1 MNQAPGFARFTA
13 HLLVRHAARRL
24 PFTRAAWA
32 EPMRHE
38 VDSLESDLAALRWAA
53 GCVIATYSERI
64 DLMRAASFAPLLGAV
79 ALTVI
84 VFGGYLISGGSLKV
98 ILEALPTISMTV
110 VFGSLA
116 ATSILTSAGGPGIF
130 ESLGAAFHGRRFR
143 KQDYR
148 TLAGVL
154 MDTRPEAPSAGGDP
168 AFADATRMIADA
180 KALLDHLENGGA
192 EQMGAILQARVA
204 AILTGHCRAVRV
216 IGLLS
221 RSLLWFS
228 ALAFMLGLLKILSVV
243 ASAPADVLG
252 GMFAHAMIA
261 PLLGV
266 FLACILH
273 PLASRLE
280 AGISDDGNFFEMIR
294 MAFLCRRGGADTALA
309 VRTAC
314 GALPADLALDQDDL
328 DRLPAL
334 SAAHPA

>member
-24 PFTRAAWA
+24 PFARAAWA
-32 EPMRHE
+32 EPMRRE

-84 VFGGYLISGGSLKV
+84 VFGGYALSGGSLTV
-98 ILEALPTISMTV
+98 ILEALPPISMTV

-130 ESLGAAFHGRRFR
+130 GSLAAAFRGRRFR

-154 MDTRPEAPSAGGDP
+154 MDTRSTPAAGGDP

-180 KALLDHLENGGA
+180 KVLLEQGA

-204 AILTGHCRAVRV
+204 AILACHRRAVRV
-216 IGLLS
+216 IWLLS

-228 ALAFMLGLLKILSVV
+228 ALAFMLGLLKILGYV
-243 ASAPADVLG
+243 ASEPAGVLG

-294 MAFLCRRGGADTALA
+294 TAFLCRRDGADAGLA

-314 GALPADLALDQDDL
+314 GALPADLALDQEDL
-328 DRLPAL
+328 DSLPAL
-334 SAAHPA
+334 AVRPA